1 MKKTIFA
8 LLSLLILSSCHSR
21 VSSIGQYNLPVVV
34 NKNPTKKGETCAYEI
49 YPFSFFIS
57 NSDLTAEKARA
68 SADIKEIIS
77 VEYEIRR
84 FLPFYMHNC
93 VIVRGN

>member
-34 NKNPTKKGETCAYEI
+34 NKNPTKKGETCAHFV

-57 NSDLTAEKARA
+57 NYDLTAEKARA

-77 VEYEIRR
+77 VESELRYVY
-84 FLPFYMHNC
+84 PFYAHRC
-93 VIVRGN
+93 IVVRGN